1 MSDIIISLVWPE
13 MCLADDVQQLPE
25 VEVSDRKVLETGSN
39 DAYIA
44 EGRSWSCKELH
55 NDYEIGIVYT

>member
-1 MSDIIISLVWPE
+1 